1 MTRPGR
7 EIPGPTVIG
16 SDPAI
21 VPLDPSRVRKQYPMP
36 PIRVLVVDDSIVVR
50 KMVTDV
56 IDNDPDL
63 QVVGTARNG
72 IEAIAR
78 IDELDPDIMTLDVEM
93 PELDGLGT
101 LARLRELRIEL
112 PVIMFSTLTMKG
124 SEATLDALTLGAR
137 DYVAKPANVGSVTA
151 VVEELERELVPKL
164 KALAPRPPAVID
176 PTTTPEP
183 SQTRPDD
190 TFARRTQPVRALVVA
205 SSTGGPGGISPKYCS
220 IQARACAGSKSPTT
234 TSAALFG
241 A

>member
-1 MTRPGR
+1 
-7 EIPGPTVIG
+7 
-16 SDPAI
+16 
-21 VPLDPSRVRKQYPMP
+21 MP

-151 VVEELERELVPKL
+151 VVEEVARELAPKL

-190 TFARRTQPVRALVVA
+190 TFARRTQPVRALVRPQNP
-205 SSTGGPGGISPKYCS
+205 S
-220 IQARACAGSKSPTT
+220 
-234 TSAALFG
+234 LG
-241 A
+241 AKA